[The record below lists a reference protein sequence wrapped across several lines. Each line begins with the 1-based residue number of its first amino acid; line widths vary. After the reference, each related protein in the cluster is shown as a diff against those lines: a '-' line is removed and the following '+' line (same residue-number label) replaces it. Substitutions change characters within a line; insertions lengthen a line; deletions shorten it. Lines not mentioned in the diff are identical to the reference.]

1 MRNVRRDSKR
11 AEERECLH
19 WGQPPQDRAPAVVEM
34 SLQIPLLLK
43 CTPVLEAVICCHHL
57 EILMLCHRLPSFI
70 LQYSLQNLPAA
81 PRRHEIPTSHLGNR
95 IFLLPWSEGLSPHP
109 QFMPVCPLP
118 PEQPPTCFLFSPP
131 LSPTPTAW
139 ETPSPLQTHL
149 NSGDWDFGKGQKG
162 QEGPG
167 EGVWFSSPPHH
178 HEQNYHL
185 ASDCPVIIGAWG

>member
-81 PRRHEIPTSHLGNR
+81 PRRHEIPTSHL
-95 IFLLPWSEGLSPHP
+95 LTQPHP
-109 QFMPVCPLP
+109 TIPTIGRSGTVAVYNPWLRTSVNKREAGPCQTDKL
-118 PEQPPTCFLFSPP
+118 QPMRMS
-131 LSPTPTAW
+131 
-139 ETPSPLQTHL
+139 LQ
-149 NSGDWDFGKGQKG
+149 
-162 QEGPG
+162 P
-167 EGVWFSSPPHH
+167 
-178 HEQNYHL
+178 
-185 ASDCPVIIGAWG
+185 